1 MAMPPS
7 RRGAH
12 RSAASVQL
20 HPARSSASG
29 SSPFHA
35 NHRHN
40 PSDSAVYA
48 AHLAS
53 AQHFQAELDVS
64 KYLEDIKDHGGPVDD
79 DYDWILVVRVASQLL
94 RAPKVKTPAEPPLPP
109 CDPDGEVS
117 ERERSEPAF
126 SSIKLQQAVTHV
138 AAKAEGWR
146 DSLAT
151 RVAYEIGEREAFY
164 KFQE

>member
-1 MAMPPS
+1 
-7 RRGAH
+7 
-12 RSAASVQL
+12 
-20 HPARSSASG
+20 
-29 SSPFHA
+29 
-35 NHRHN
+35 
-40 PSDSAVYA
+40 VYA